1 MRRYIFTE
9 LERRLLQ
16 SWLAG
21 EVSAENAGTLD
32 VTLDRIR
39 MYKQKLL
46 ADFRLFIQALR
57 RLNLE
62 RRFEK

>member
-21 EVSAENAGTLD
+21 EASAENAGTLD

-39 MYKQKLL
+39 RHKKGLL
-46 ADFRLFIQALR
+46 ADFHLFIQALR

-62 RRFEK
+62 RHFEK